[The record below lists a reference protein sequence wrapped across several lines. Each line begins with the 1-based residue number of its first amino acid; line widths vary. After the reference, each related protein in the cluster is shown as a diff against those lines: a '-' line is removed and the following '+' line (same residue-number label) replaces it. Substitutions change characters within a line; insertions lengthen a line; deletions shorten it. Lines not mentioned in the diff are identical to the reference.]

1 MPQSN
6 LHGLAEAIVATVRT
20 PLLVLNRSLVVVEAN
35 QAFYRT
41 FLRDRSETV
50 GRPLHRLGD
59 GEWDIAELRTL
70 LERVLPAHSHVDDY
84 SLDLEFPAVGRR
96 HILLNA
102 REVAAHGNEPLILLA
117 LEDVTERQRVTAELQ
132 RSNQEL
138 ERFAAIASHDL
149 QEPVRKILAF
159 GSRLQTEA
167 AALTPDAQ
175 DHLKRMLAASTRL
188 QRLIND
194 LLQYARVTSRGGA
207 FTHVDLTQVVNDAIE
222 DLGLQLE
229 RSDGRVEV
237 GALPTVEADPTQMRQ
252 LFQNLIGNALK
263 FRRRD
268 LPPVV
273 VIASDAEIIGGTA
286 RITVRDN
293 GIGFEQQYA
302 EQIFEVF
309 RRLHGRD
316 DYEGTGIGLPLCRR
330 IVQRHGGS
338 IGAQAEPGT
347 GALFTVELPLRQPGP
362 GESHG

>member
-1 MPQSN
+1 MRQPD
-6 LHGLAEAIVATVRT
+6 LHGLAKAIVATVRT
-20 PLLVLNRSLVVVEAN
+20 PLLVLDRSLAVVEAN

-41 FLRDRSETV
+41 FHCDRSDTI

-59 GEWDIAELRTL
+59 GEWDIPELRAL
-70 LERVLPAHSHVDDY
+70 LERVLPAHSHVDDFGV
-84 SLDLEFPAVGRR
+84 DLALPSIGRR

-102 REVAAHGNEPLILLA
+102 REVAEHGNQPMILLA
-117 LEDVTERQRVTAELQ
+117 LEDVTERRRVTAELQ

-159 GSRLQTEA
+159 GSRLQSEA

-175 DHLKRMLAASTRL
+175 DHLKRMLAASARL

-207 FTHVDLTQVVNDAIE
+207 FTLVDLTQIVNDAIE
-222 DLGLQLE
+222 DLGHQQE
-229 RSDGRVEV
+229 RSAGRVEV
-237 GALPTVEADPTQMRQ
+237 GALPAIEADATQMRQ
-252 LFQNLIGNALK
+252 LFQNLVGNALK

-268 LPPVV
+268 SPPVV
-273 VIASDAEIIGGTA
+273 SIAADEIAGESV

-293 GIGFEQQYA
+293 GIGFDQQHA
-302 EQIFEVF
+302 EQIFDVF

-316 DYEGTGIGLPLCRR
+316 EYEGTGIGLPLCRR

-338 IGAQAEPGT
+338 ISAQSAPGE
-347 GALFTVELPLRQPGP
+347 GALFTIELPLRQPVT
-362 GESHG
+362 GEPR

>member
-1 MPQSN
+1 MHQLE
-6 LHGLAEAIVATVRT
+6 LHGLARAIVDTIRT
-20 PLLVLNRSLVVVEAN
+20 PLLVLDRSLEVVEAN
-35 QAFYRT
+35 PAFYRT

-50 GRPLHRLGD
+50 GRPLHHLGD
-59 GEWDIAELRTL
+59 GEWDLPELRTL
-70 LERVLPAHSHVDDY
+70 LDRVLHEHTQVDDF
-84 SLDLEFPAVGRR
+84 SVDHEFPSLGRR

-102 REVAAHGNEPLILLA
+102 REVAEHGSQPLILLA
-117 LEDVTERQRVTAELQ
+117 LEDVTERQRVSAELQ

-159 GSRLQTEA
+159 GSRLQSEA
-167 AALTPDAQ
+167 AGLSPDAQ
-175 DHLKRMLAASTRL
+175 DHLKRMLAASARL

-194 LLQYARVTSRGGA
+194 LLQYARVTSRGVA
-207 FTHVDLTQVVNDAIE
+207 FTRVDLAQIATDTID

-229 RSDGRVEV
+229 RSGGHVEV

-252 LFQNLIGNALK
+252 LFQNLVGNALK
-263 FRRRD
+263 FRHRD
-268 LPPVV
+268 LAPVV
-273 VIASDAEIIGGTA
+273 AIASEETTSGTV
-286 RITVRDN
+286 RFTIRDN

-302 EQIFEVF
+302 EQIFDVF

-338 IGAQAEPGT
+338 ITAQSEPGS
-347 GALFTVELPLRQPGP
+347 GALFTVELPLRQPETG
-362 GESHG
+362 GSR